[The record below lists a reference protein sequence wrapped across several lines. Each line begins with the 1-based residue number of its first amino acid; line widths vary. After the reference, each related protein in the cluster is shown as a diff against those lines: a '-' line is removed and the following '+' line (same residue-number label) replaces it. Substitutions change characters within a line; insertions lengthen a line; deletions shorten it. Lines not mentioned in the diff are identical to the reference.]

1 MAVLPIVVYGDPVL
15 REKARPAARV
25 DAEVR
30 QLLVDM
36 HETMVKAPGVG
47 LAANQV
53 GRLVRCI
60 VASVDDENLLIVNP
74 RIVSRKGSYEAVEAC
89 LSLPGLQATVPRA
102 ECVVVAGLNRN
113 GRPTKVEAEDL
124 LARCLQHEI
133 DHLDGIVFPDRALPG
148 SVHWIREDGVD
159 EEGEPI
165 LVREDTTWEEAQAE
179 LIERRRQ
186 QLAAVTE

>member
-15 REKARPAARV
+15 REKALPVVRV
-25 DAEVR
+25 DADIR
-30 QLLVDM
+30 QLLADM
-36 HETMVKAPGVG
+36 HETMVEAPGIG

-53 GRLVRCI
+53 GRLVRCL
-60 VASVDDENLLIVNP
+60 VASVDDDNLLIVNP
-74 RIVSRKGSYEAVEAC
+74 RIVSRRGSYEAVEAC

-102 ECVVVAGLNRN
+102 ERVVVAGLNRN
-113 GRPTKVEAEDL
+113 GRPTKVEAEGL

-148 SVHWIREDGVD
+148 SLHWVREEGVD

-165 LVREDTTWEEAQAE
+165 LVREDTTWEEAQEAM
-179 LIERRRQ
+179 LERRRQ
-186 QLAAVTE
+186 RLAVVAE

>member
-15 REKARPAARV
+15 RVKARPVARV
-25 DAEVR
+25 DAEIR
-30 QLLVDM
+30 QLLADM
-36 HETMVKAPGVG
+36 HETMVQAPGIG

-53 GRLVRCI
+53 GRPVRCL
-60 VASVDDENLLIVNP
+60 VASVDDSNLLMVNP

-102 ECVVVAGLNRN
+102 ERVVVAGLNRN
-113 GRPTKVEAEDL
+113 GKPTKVEAEGL

-148 SVHWIREDGVD
+148 SIHWVREEGVD

-165 LVREDTTWEEAQAE
+165 LVREDTTWEEAHEA
-179 LIERRRQ
+179 LLGLRRHR
-186 QLAAVTE
+186 LAAATE